1 MAEDAGQ
8 GDVEADRNHE
18 ERSAVTNVIP
28 IPFRPMRQGDGGGP
42 DNPALEQ
49 RVVNLQEAVAR
60 IEAKITEMLVSG
72 AKQADVLKVQLEIAE
87 LKGRFSGLEARL
99 GALPSTATLLAI
111 VFTTWALGSGIL
123 IFALNVLRR

>member
-1 MAEDAGQ
+1 
-8 GDVEADRNHE
+8 
-18 ERSAVTNVIP
+18 
-28 IPFRPMRQGDGGGP
+28 MRQGDGGGP

-49 RVVNLQEAVAR
+49 RVVNLEEAVAR

-99 GALPSTATLLAI
+99 GALPSTTTLLAI